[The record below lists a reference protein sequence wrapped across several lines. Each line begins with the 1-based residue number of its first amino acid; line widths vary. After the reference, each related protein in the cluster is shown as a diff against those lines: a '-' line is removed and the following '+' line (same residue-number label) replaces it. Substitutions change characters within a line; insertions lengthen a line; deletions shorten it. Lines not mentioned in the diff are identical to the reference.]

1 MNFTHEQLPY
11 MFVCSMLC
19 LACVATAT
27 PAVSDLKVTPIEPL
41 GLAIDFSVSGAT
53 ADSADLLI
61 DVAMTAGD
69 ATYVA
74 KNLVGATNCVDG
86 AHRVYWNMAKDGI
99 ALDPSIASLT
109 VAYEYPLY
117 CVIDLSGGSATDFY
131 PVAYM
136 SAPPSGG
143 FSTTEYKTTKLV
155 LKRVDAGSFIMG
167 YDQSDESHRVT
178 LTRPFYMGLYE
189 VTQRQWEL
197 VTGSNPCSSTSYG
210 NGNAYPVHYVSYDM
224 IRGKSNGKNWPA
236 SNAVD
241 SSSFLGKLRDR
252 TKLDFDL
259 PTEAQWE
266 YACRAGTTTT
276 YSYGDSAK
284 SAYMWYSS
292 NSSRTHEVG
301 TKLPNKWGFYDMHGS
316 VWEWCLDW
324 SGARLEYGTDPKGA
338 SSGSSRLLRGGCWGV
353 DEYECASFYRDTSY
367 PSVSHFES
375 FTSDSV
381 DCLGFRLSRTI
392 PFLAGTVAASAT
404 VEFSLG
410 RICADGSS
418 IDGMVSLGYAPTESR
433 NAIVAINDEVLL
445 NADGAGSWTWYA
457 PAAGTYVVSHAAG
470 EDVMSAAYVVTN
482 GYAKAEEAPDP
493 PMDVVEGIAL
503 SPSDEIAVAA
513 KGMRQIVKIS
523 GNGEEWT
530 GATSAGWLKL
540 NSMSGTATGKG
551 IICTIAENVA
561 AEARVG
567 YVYIAGQTLK
577 VTQAGRGATVDA
589 RVTAGTAG
597 GEVAVAVSVTDET
610 TTWSANSECPWI
622 QVETA
627 RGTGSGEVKLQVLPW
642 NKAISRTGM
651 VTVAGHTV
659 SVTQSAA
666 TLAVSATSAAVVAQG
681 KTLMVNVET
690 AASVEW
696 AIADVPGWIALVGAA
711 SRRGPDIVTL
721 IVSPNTTFEDRT
733 AAVMIAGKAF
743 TVTQDAAKVEIGG
756 GLVRCCNASGCDSL
770 VVTVNVDVATAPW
783 TAEISEEARD
793 SWVFLIS
800 GDPVL
805 GDGTFELYIAP
816 AAEGDAL
823 PRTATVAVG
832 NATLRITQDN
842 GVVIDGG
849 NVPFIIPA
857 TWFAKYPTLG
867 GTTVAEWQEIAEGV
881 GVKTD
886 ANGAAQPVWHDYVAG
901 TDPTDAASRFTAS
914 VALEDGK
921 PVVTWTPALNGDGVR
936 EGVRTYRVWGKADLG
951 DAAWSEV
958 APGGEAGYRFFRVTV
973 EMP

>member
-1 MNFTHEQLPY
+1 MKHGLGQFSRT
-11 MFVCSMLC
+11 FVCAVFC
-19 LACVATAT
+19 LASIVATAT
-27 PAVSDLKVTPIEPL
+27 PMISDLKVTPVEPL
-41 GLAIDFSVSGAT
+41 GLAIDFNVSGAT
-53 ADSADLLI
+53 TDNVKPLI
-61 DVAMTAGD
+61 KVAMIAGD
-69 ATYVA
+69 TAYVA
-74 KNLVGATNCVDG
+74 KNLAGATNCVNG
-86 AHRVYWNMAKDGI
+86 AHRVYWDMAKDGI

-155 LKRVDAGSFIMG
+155 LKRVDAGSFKMLN
-167 YDQSDESHRVT
+167 STTVT
-178 LTRPFYMGLYE
+178 LTKPFYMGLYE
-189 VTQRQWEL
+189 VTQRQWKL

-210 NGNAYPVHYVSYDM
+210 KGDAYPVHYVSYDM
-224 IRGKSNGKNWPA
+224 VRGKSNGKNWPA
-236 SNAVD
+236 SSAVD
-241 SSSFLGKLRDR
+241 EASFLGKLR
-252 TKLDFDL
+252 TKTGNLLFDL

-276 YSYGDSAK
+276 YSYGNSANG
-284 SAYMWYSS
+284 AYMWYGS
-292 NSSRTHEVG
+292 NSSRSQEVG
-301 TKLPNKWGFYDMHGS
+301 TKLPNKWGFYDMHGN

-324 SGARLEYGTDPKGA
+324 YGSLAYGTDPKGS
-338 SSGSSRLLRGGCWGV
+338 SSGSYRVIRGGCWNNSAGS
-353 DEYECASFYRDTSY
+353 CASSRRDNY
-367 PSVSHFES
+367 HPSINYSI
-375 FTSDSV
+375 
-381 DCLGFRLSRTI
+381 LGFRLSRTI
-392 PFLAGTVAASAT
+392 PLLAEAGAAT

-418 IDGMVSLGYAPTESR
+418 IDGMVPLGYAPTESR

-445 NADGAGSWTWYA
+445 NAGGAGSWTWYA
-457 PAAGTYVVSHAAG
+457 PAVGTYAVSHAVG
-470 EDVMSAAYVVTN
+470 EYVMSAAYVVTN

-493 PMDVVEGIAL
+493 PMDVVEGISL
-503 SPSDEIAVAA
+503 SPSDEIVVAA
-513 KGMRQIVKIS
+513 KGMKQIVRIS

-530 GATSAGWLKL
+530 GATSACWLKL
-540 NSMSGTATGKG
+540 NSTSGTATGKG

-567 YVYIAGQTLK
+567 YVYVAGQTLK
-577 VTQAGRGATVDA
+577 VSQAGRGATVDA
-589 RVTAGTAG
+589 HVTAG
-597 GEVAVAVSVTDET
+597 GEIAVAVSVPDET
-610 TTWSANSECPWI
+610 TTWSASSECPGI
-622 QVETA
+622 QVETQS
-627 RGTGSGEVKLQVLPW
+627 GIGSGEVKLRVPPW
-642 NKAISRTGM
+642 NKAISRTGTVTIAGQT
-651 VTVAGHTV
+651 VTV
-659 SVTQSAA
+659 TQEAA
-666 TLAVSATSAAVVAQG
+666 TLALSATGAAVEAQG
-681 KTLMVNVET
+681 KTLMVDVET

-696 AIADVPGWIALVGAA
+696 AIADVPGWIALVGAT

-743 TVTQDAAKVEIGG
+743 TVTQDAAKVEIRG

-783 TAEISEEARD
+783 TAEISEEARG
-793 SWVFLIS
+793 SWVFLMS
-800 GDPVL
+800 GEDPVL

-832 NATLRITQDN
+832 NATLRITQDD
-842 GVVIDGG
+842 GVVIEGG
-849 NVPFIIPA
+849 NAPFIIPA
-857 TWFAKYPTLG
+857 TWFAKYPALG
-867 GTTVAEWQEIAEGV
+867 GTTVAEWQEIAEGA

-886 ANGAAQPVWHDYVAG
+886 ASGAAQPVWHDYVAG

>member
-1 MNFTHEQLPY
+1 MKHGLEGFSRT
-11 MFVCSMLC
+11 FVCAVFC
-19 LACVATAT
+19 LASIVATAT
-27 PAVSDLKVTPIEPL
+27 PMVSNLKVTPVEPL
-41 GLAIDFSVSGAT
+41 GLAIDFNVSGASDT
-53 ADSADLLI
+53 GLDNAPSLAVSMSVNGTNYL
-61 DVAMTAGD
+61 
-69 ATYVA
+69 A
-74 KNLVGATNCVDG
+74 KTLVGATNCVDG

-99 ALDPSIASLT
+99 VIDPATAALT
-109 VAYEYPLY
+109 VAYCHLY
-117 CVIDLSGGSATDFY
+117 CVIDLSGGSAADFY

-143 FSTTEYKTTKLV
+143 FNTAEYKTAKLV
-155 LKRVDAGSFIMG
+155 LKRVDSGSFIMG
-167 YDQSDESHRVT
+167 DDQTNESHRVT
-178 LTRPFYMGLYE
+178 LTKPFYMGLYE

-210 NGNAYPVHYVSYDM
+210 KGDAYPVHYVSYDM
-224 IRGKSNGKNWPA
+224 IRGSSSGAKWPT

-241 SSSFLGKLRDR
+241 ASSFLGKLRKK
-252 TKLDFDL
+252 TGNLPFDL

-276 YSYGDSAK
+276 YSYGDSADG
-284 SAYMWYSS
+284 AYMWCSS
-292 NSSRTHEVG
+292 NSSRSTHEVG
-301 TKLPNKWGFYDMHGS
+301 TKLPNKWGLYDMHGN
-316 VWEWCLDW
+316 VWEWCLDEYG
-324 SGARLEYGTDPKGA
+324 SMPYGTDPNLGL
-338 SSGSSRLLRGGCWGV
+338 SSDSVRVLRGGNWNDNADIC
-353 DEYECASFYRDTSY
+353 TS
-367 PSVSHFES
+367 SWRLGLRSLCNNGKS
-375 FTSDSV
+375 
-381 DCLGFRLSRTI
+381 LGFRLSRTI
-392 PFLAGTVAASAT
+392 SFLAETGTASAT

-418 IDGMVSLGYAPTESR
+418 VDGMVSLGYAPTEGR
-433 NAIVAINDEVLL
+433 NAVVAINDETLL
-445 NADGAGSWTWYA
+445 NAGGAGSWTWYA
-457 PAAGTYVVSHAAG
+457 ATAGNYAISHTVG
-470 EDVMSAAYVVTN
+470 EYVMSAAYVVTN
-482 GYAKAEEAPDP
+482 GYAKAEEVPNP
-493 PMDVVEGIAL
+493 PMEVVEGIAL
-503 SPSDEIAVAA
+503 FPSDEIAVEA
-513 KGMRQIVKIS
+513 KGMRQIVNIS

-530 GATSAGWLKL
+530 GATSSGWLKL
-540 NSMSGTATGKG
+540 NSTSGTATGKS

-577 VTQAGRGATVDA
+577 VSQAGRGSTVDA
-589 RVTAGTAG
+589 QVTADTAG
-597 GEVAVAVSVTDET
+597 GVIAVAVSVPDET
-610 TTWSANSECPWI
+610 TTWSASSECPWI

-642 NKAISRTGM
+642 NNTTSRAGM

-666 TLAVSATSAAVVAQG
+666 TLAVSATSAAVEAQG
-681 KTLMVNVET
+681 KTLMVDVET
-690 AASVEW
+690 EASVEW
-696 AIADVPGWIALVGAA
+696 TIADVPGWITLVGAA

-770 VVTVNVDVATAPW
+770 VVTVNVDVETAPW

-793 SWVFLIS
+793 SWVFLMS
-800 GDPVL
+800 VEDSVL

-816 AAEGDAL
+816 AAEGDVL

-832 NATLRITQDN
+832 NATLRITQDD
-842 GVVIDGG
+842 GVVIEGG
-849 NVPFIIPA
+849 NAPFIIPA

-867 GTTVAEWQEIAEGV
+867 GTAVDEWQEIAEGA

-886 ANGAAQPVWHDYVAG
+886 ASGAAQPVWHDYVAG
-901 TDPTDAASRFTAS
+901 TDPTDATSRFTAS

-921 PVVTWTPALNGDGVR
+921 PVVTWTPALNGEGVR
-936 EGVRTYRVWGKADLG
+936 EGERIYRVWGKSDLG